1 MRSIYRFLLIF
12 AMTAAV
18 LSACGEKE
26 EPNQGQG
33 QGQVSQ
39 KPSEEIR
46 QADQF
51 ATDLYSVYYLWN
63 KEIGNDI
70 KRLDPDTCKSPVA
83 VVQQIRFHKAGKEVD
98 HWTQLTNNLGEM
110 TSSVQGLGLTYGYE
124 LQAGRIANKDGVYFL
139 LVCYVVK
146 DGPAEKGG
154 LKRGDI
160 IMTIDGEE
168 ITSSNIYDALY
179 TKTVSLGIAHLTG
192 EGYLGAVEKE
202 VTLAAADMWEDPV
215 LLHKTFDVDGK
226 KVGYLVYNS
235 FDVKSMETL
244 PDIFRQFGEDGI
256 QELILDLRYNGGG
269 YVATELELASMIAPP
284 ANVAAGDIFQTE
296 VYNSILAEAW
306 KDEDFNT
313 YFRTTHTYKDDSN
326 DISVD
331 VSDANPGVGKLYAI
345 VSSGSA
351 SASEGLII
359 GLGPYMSVTLVG
371 QQTGQHRRDGLRMAV
386 HRTVNHHHLLVLRLV
401 AAPLVVFLD
410 ELAEILAPDGAVE
423 RADHG
428 NVERGGLLE
437 EVLDLDTVLS
447 YNISIIAAGFVHP
460 FAVEVDLIG
469 VEVAAEGAE
478 CSEGVGG
485 EKHLVGGVVGDQH
498 LGPVDHLRP
507 HEVEGMLAGTQ
518 DIPFLDNL
526 ELDLFR
532 NLQELLHEA
541 GGLQAAHD
549 DRIRPAHQHVEQ
561 GCQMVGFHVVNDD
574 VVQRTPGQHRVQILQ
589 ELCAH
594 RLIDRVQKHRLFIG
608 EDVGV
613 VGCAARDRHHVLK
626 KSQSSVGRAD
636 VP

>member
-371 QQTGQHRRDGLRMAV
+371 QQTYGKYCTGWMISPQQLYGSTSTFDYSKITKWGMYVMISKFADKNRQ
-386 HRTVNHHHLLVLRLV
+386 NS
-401 AAPLVVFLD
+401 
-410 ELAEILAPDGAVE
+410 AEPDGIPVDIEAEDNPFDGFQLGDENETMLKAALKAAGKTYVE
-423 RADHG
+423 TKAAEQGKPYRT
-428 NVERGGLLE
+428 ELLE
-437 EVLDLDTVLS
+437 
-447 YNISIIAAGFVHP
+447 
-460 FAVEVDLIG
+460 
-469 VEVAAEGAE
+469 
-478 CSEGVGG
+478 
-485 EKHLVGGVVGDQH
+485 K
-498 LGPVDHLRP
+498 
-507 HEVEGMLAGTQ
+507 
-518 DIPFLDNL
+518 
-526 ELDLFR
+526 
-532 NLQELLHEA
+532 
-541 GGLQAAHD
+541 
-549 DRIRPAHQHVEQ
+549 
-561 GCQMVGFHVVNDD
+561 
-574 VVQRTPGQHRVQILQ
+574 
-589 ELCAH
+589 
-594 RLIDRVQKHRLFIG
+594 
-608 EDVGV
+608 
-613 VGCAARDRHHVLK
+613 
-626 KSQSSVGRAD
+626 D
-636 VP
+636 VPRGILIKTDLPAPIDLSIVRQ